1 MSQLK
6 KNEHGLN
13 QRQQLF
19 CEQYLIYGNTR
30 VAAERAGYK
39 GSYSQGVFRQKAV
52 QDYLNMRRQEM
63 VKKDIATAD
72 EVMKFL
78 TDVARGFYTN
88 KNKFTNEQKIRLNA
102 IQELAPRVGLGARFH
117 VLISQI
123 NEELDK

>member
-1 MSQLK
+1 MSQLE

-13 QRQQLF
+13 HRQQLF
-19 CEQYLIYGNTR
+19 CELYLIHGNTR
-30 VAAERAGYK
+30 IAAECAGYK
-39 GSYSQGVFRQKAV
+39 GSYGLGVFRRKAV

-78 TDVARGFYTN
+78 TDVVRGFYTN
-88 KNKFTNEQKIRLNA
+88 DNELTNEQKIRLRA
-102 IQELAPRVGLGARFH
+102 IQELAPRVGLGGRFH
-117 VLISQI
+117 ILISQI